1 MTHTPIDSKH
11 RLPAMVRRVAAD
23 TPIVV
28 GAFLAGTVALG
39 YGIANPLVDA
49 VGLVAT
55 GTGYEAT
62 QAAIRGARHRGD
74 RGLD

>member
-1 MTHTPIDSKH
+1 MPRTPLETSH
-11 RLPAMVRRVAAD
+11 RLPAMLRRVAAD

-49 VGLVAT
+49 VGLMAT
-55 GTGYEAT
+55 GTGFEAT
-62 QAAIRGARHRGD
+62 QAAIRGAIRRGD
-74 RGLD
+74 HELD